1 MFCINLK
8 NFLGK
13 TVFLLFCL
21 STESIW
27 SRVEN
32 LKRDTFGAVTDVFDL
47 TEPDAEAPAGSYAV
61 KFANFND
68 EFQGERTSLFDASR
82 GQVFVARATSAGSSD
97 RSLMVASPVT
107 QTDGTK
113 ILQLSSLTPAGHFLN
128 GAGFYKIGQSAE
140 KIVAV
145 TNLSRHQI
153 NIVDKAT
160 GSVVTTTVLDG
171 GGQNGKIDNFIV
183 IDDKIVV
190 AVFDDPNLVYNNQAN
205 GRIKI
210 LNLAG
215 VQVGSAKHPIT
226 AQDLVVNTNE
236 GLFETASPDNL
247 TAICG
252 SKALTKIGAMHWDE
266 SLQRLFIAFSR
277 NNNTLSST
285 NAMPFLVC
293 RFSGNNL
300 IVDGLTALGS
310 GTTNQIATFK
320 LVDGALDRYAIPHL
334 ATMTDLVQQ
343 KYLLANVS
351 YFNDADSN
359 FVGNRAIFCLP
370 VLSAGTATEV
380 GKLAKPDFSALATQ
394 SNDFYSITDA
404 PALVGG
410 VSLPVSHQAQ
420 ITSMQVIGH
429 TVFVSTS
436 GNKIGQTF
444 NAQEAGIWA
453 STALFDSAGN
463 IKGWTPWGR
472 AVGVCRSVYAMH
484 FDPTDASLCYLFDVD
499 NLNSYEKPFGIAKT
513 ILSNGNSTKT
523 EGGLLGLAQKV
534 KANLDNIVS
543 AQHFPAVRTKG
554 LGKASLTVFGGLG
567 ELMLA
572 SSGQSVGQTAGT
584 DDQLEVY
591 RSRPTGLDGT
601 ADLYNASNQ
610 YAVNLNLPEVGG
622 IFCSEVFSTPT
633 IANNSWLFLGT
644 TLGLGVFSKSL
655 GAGNDGAGWD
665 ATASPLT
672 DLNNFAAP
680 VALPAVEVSNK
691 MYYRALTGINEP
703 VLQITGRSSVQ
714 NGQIKHYLYVCTYNN
729 LYRIEVVQNKFKKT
743 APAALNPVSIFATK
757 STERIISL
765 HLLPDSSC
773 GYLLTSNDQ
782 APDHFLPLRTQ
793 SKQRSC
799 RLYQFNN
806 LHQVASVS
814 NLIDVSDKLGEI
826 FDVTNIQILPINQF
840 NRSLTFPGLI
850 PTIANI
856 IVTAGS
862 LSTGTSQVYC
872 MPVFGSFSEDFN
884 SLAGLSKNYFPNISD
899 TGAARLVSRLAS
911 PILGSKLCLGT
922 NLSGIAYSYGSAHL
936 PNIALLRPHIGT
948 TDATIEE
955 ENLRV
960 AGSWID
966 SSTGS
971 FVVAGNFGIKI
982 QE

>member
-1 MFCINLK
+1 MFYINLK
-8 NFLGK
+8 NFFGK

-21 STESIW
+21 STKSIW

-32 LKRDTFGAVTDVFDL
+32 LKRDSLGAVTDVFDL
-47 TEPDAEAPAGSYAV
+47 TEPDTEASAGSYAV

-68 EFQGERTSLFDASR
+68 EFQGERTSFFDASR
-82 GQVFVARATSAGSSD
+82 NQVFVAKATSAGNAD
-97 RSLMVASPVT
+97 RSLMVAFPAT
-107 QTDGTK
+107 QADGTK

-128 GAGFYKIGQSAE
+128 GASFYKIEQSAD

-145 TNLSRHQI
+145 TNENRHQI

-183 IDDKIVV
+183 VDDKIVV
-190 AVFDDPNLVYNNQAN
+190 AVFDDPNLVYNNNAN
-205 GRIKI
+205 GRIKV

-215 VQVGSAKHPIT
+215 VQVGSAKHPT
-226 AQDLVVNTNE
+226 TVQDLVVNTNE
-236 GLFETASPDNL
+236 GSFETASPDNL
-247 TAICG
+247 TTICG
-252 SKALTKIGAMHWDE
+252 SKALTKIGAMHWDK
-266 SLQRLFIAFSR
+266 SLKRLFIAFSR
-277 NNNTLSST
+277 NNNTLSNT

-300 IVDGLTALGS
+300 VVDGLTALGIS
-310 GTTNQIATFK
+310 ATNQIATFK
-320 LVDGALDRYAIPHL
+320 LVDGELDRYAIPHL

-343 KYLLANVS
+343 KYLLANIS
-351 YFNDADSN
+351 YFNDADSS
-359 FVGNRAIFCLP
+359 FAGNRTIFCLP

-380 GKLAKPDFSALATQ
+380 GKLAKPDFSGLATQ
-394 SNDFYSITDA
+394 SNDFYGINDV

-410 VSLPVSHQAQ
+410 GSLPVSYQAQ
-420 ITSMQVIGH
+420 ITSMQVIGQ

-444 NAQEAGIWA
+444 KSQEAGIWA

-484 FDPTDASLCYLFDVD
+484 FDSTDASLWYLFDVGS
-499 NLNSYEKPFGIAKT
+499 LNSYEKPFGLAKT
-513 ILSNGNSTKT
+513 VLSSGNSTKA

-534 KANLDNIVS
+534 KSGLGNIIS

-572 SSGQSVGQTAGT
+572 SSGQSVGQAAGT
-584 DDQLEVY
+584 NDQLEVF
-591 RSRPTGLDGT
+591 RSRPTGLGET
-601 ADLYNASNQ
+601 VDLYNANNQ

-644 TLGLGVFSKSL
+644 TQGLGVFSKSL
-655 GAGNDGAGWD
+655 GVGNDGAGWD

-680 VALPAVEVSNK
+680 VASPAVEISNK
-691 MYYRALTGINEP
+691 MYYRALAGINEP
-703 VLQITGRSSVQ
+703 VLQITGRSSLQ

-729 LYRIEVVQNKFKKT
+729 LYRIEVAQNKFKKI

-782 APDHFLPLRTQ
+782 TPDPFLPLRTQ

-806 LHQVASVS
+806 LHQVAGVS

-826 FDVTNIQILPINQF
+826 FDVTKMQILPINQF

-862 LSTGTSQVYC
+862 LSIGKSQIYC
-872 MPVFGSFSEDFN
+872 MPVFGTFSEDFN
-884 SLAGLSKNYFPNISD
+884 SLAGLSKNYFPNISE
-899 TGAARLVSRLAS
+899 TGVARLVSRLES
-911 PILGSKLCLGT
+911 PVFGSKLCLGT
-922 NLSGIAYSYGSAHL
+922 NLTGISYSYGSAHL
-936 PNIALLRPHIGT
+936 SNIALLRPHAGT
-948 TDATIEE
+948 VDAVIEG
-955 ENLRV
+955 ENSRV
-960 AGSWID
+960 VNSWID

-971 FVVAGNFGIKI
+971 FVVAGSFGIKI